1 MKTPVEEFAS
11 VLQRLTEKV
20 RELELRRCRP
30 GRARPMV
37 AVRVV
42 SHSSRRDA
50 SSSVRRGLPKSSQ
63 WRPAARGRTR
73 KLANVRFS
81 QFARELK
88 HLSCGLRSQ
97 YLVLST

>member
-11 VLQRLTEKV
+11 VLQQLTEKV

-42 SHSSRRDA
+42 SHSSRGDA
-50 SSSVRRGLPKSSQ
+50 SSSVRRAAGIPRAASGD
-63 WRPAARGRTR
+63 RPLVAGRW
-73 KLANVRFS
+73 
-81 QFARELK
+81 
-88 HLSCGLRSQ
+88 H
-97 YLVLST
+97 